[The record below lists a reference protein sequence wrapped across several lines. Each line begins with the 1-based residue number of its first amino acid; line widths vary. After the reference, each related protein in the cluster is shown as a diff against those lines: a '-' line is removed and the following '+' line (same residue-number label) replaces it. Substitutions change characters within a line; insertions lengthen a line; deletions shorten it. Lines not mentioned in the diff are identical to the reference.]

1 MVYLSDDIMGFD
13 LDKALGEISEQRR
26 QQALRFKYEQGV
38 RCCVLAYRLL
48 QQGLQQEYGITEPPV
63 FAYGP
68 HGKPS
73 IVGHP
78 EIFFN
83 MSHCR
88 EAVICVLGSGPVGVD
103 IESIRTYRPSLAR
116 YTMNEEELRQ
126 MEAAAHPER
135 MFIRLWT
142 MKEARLK
149 LSGESIS
156 RDMKTVLTDT
166 GCHFL
171 TVEQPRYIYTVCA
184 DFALPADWASPV
196 MQGGSAL

>member
-1 MVYLSDDIMGFD
+1 MGFD
-13 LDKALGEISEQRR
+13 LDRALCEISEQRR

-48 QQGLQQEYGITEPPV
+48 QQGLQREYGITEPPV
-63 FAYGP
+63 FTYGP

-73 IVGHP
+73 IEGHP

-88 EAVICVLGSGPVGVD
+88 EAVVCALADNPVGVD
-103 IESIRTYRPSLAR
+103 IESIRTYRPSLVH
-116 YTMNEEELRQ
+116 YTMNEAEVRQIEE
-126 MEAAAHPER
+126 AAHPER

-149 LSGESIS
+149 LSGEGIS
-156 RDMKTVLTDT
+156 RDMKTVLTDS
-166 GCHFL
+166 GCRFL
-171 TVEQPRYIYTVCA
+171 TVEQPRFIFTVCA
-184 DFALPADWASPV
+184 DFDIPADWARPV
-196 MQGGSAL
+196 VHGESAL